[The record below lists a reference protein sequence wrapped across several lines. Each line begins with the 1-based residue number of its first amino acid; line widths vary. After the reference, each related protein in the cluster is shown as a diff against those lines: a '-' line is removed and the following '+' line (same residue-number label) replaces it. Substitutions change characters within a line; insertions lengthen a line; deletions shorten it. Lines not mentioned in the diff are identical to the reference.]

1 MDVTKDNI
9 SFKQTIKLT
18 LKNKKQTNEER
29 MVQPLVTIFVSIIVY
44 AAIVYSI
51 FSMFKLK
58 SAFLL
63 GAIFGILVIFFLSYF
78 QQKMKVDWK
87 WSIVLIS
94 CFLVLFLLM
103 REYIVNGLFLCL
115 NQVAVLIGSET
126 GIILHQYKLTLDSEY
141 GNLAVLI
148 FTGYFS
154 VLAAYIVFLMVN
166 HRKHL
171 FIWFIIIGLFI
182 LQLVT
187 KMTPS
192 VYGNSLLFFA
202 GTIVSSYAIIREN
215 NQSKSSVIIVNIT
228 IVLILFVSCFL
239 LLYMIKP
246 ASDYTKNET
255 VVQAKE
261 QLLDE
266 VEEFRYE
273 NNQTNTFTQGDFSKL
288 GKLSLSESTALKV
301 VMDEPTSLYLRGFVG
316 SKYTDAAW
324 KPLDNEVYYRA
335 NGLFY
340 WLEKSG
346 FRANNQLSIVNQM
359 VNQEEETV
367 NITINNVNANSQYVY
382 TPYELKTD
390 PSQLEDVKTFDEGGA
405 IVSRSLFGSRLYSYQ
420 SSSNLVTKY
429 PSLAN
434 GIYAI
439 EKDGQEESYF
449 KSESQYNS
457 YVYENYLQIPEDTKR
472 ILDNH
477 LQSSEHVM
485 EERMS
490 YEQAI
495 RLVKDFV
502 NETLSYNKN
511 VKALPE
517 SSDFVQYVL
526 EESKTGY
533 AIHYATVATLLFRYY
548 DIPSRYVEGYL
559 ITPEDVKN
567 IAQYEEFA
575 IKGTNAH
582 AWTEIYLD
590 KVGWI
595 PIEVTPP
602 YYDVMED
609 TDFSNYPG
617 GNESNQTNRE
627 GKAPNISSQAS
638 SSDEGAQQ
646 IKEEQQQQNNTSNQK
661 PKEPLSF
668 WQKVGIAVLLVFIIT
683 IVFIIF
689 YVVKRRMAV
698 RKRNQHFLQSDYKEA
713 IPALFSYTLSLFQ
726 YSGIS
731 PKGSSVWDYVD
742 EVETVYSKELAQQF
756 QSVIAI
762 HQQCKYSVHE
772 LSQEQYNQVNQLMK
786 CTLSELIQSKNWLQR
801 LKMKYWDFIY

>member
-1 MDVTKDNI
+1 MGVTREKI

-18 LKNKKQTNEER
+18 LKKKQTNKER
-29 MVQPLVTIFVSIIVY
+29 MVQPLVNSFVAIIVY
-44 AAIVYSI
+44 AAILYSI
-51 FSMFKLK
+51 FSMFNLR
-58 SAFLL
+58 STFLL
-63 GAIFGILVIFFLSYF
+63 GAIVGILVIFFLSYF
-78 QQKMKVDWK
+78 YQKMKVDWELPVVM
-87 WSIVLIS
+87 IG

-103 REYIVNGLFLCL
+103 REYIMNGLFLCL

-126 GIILHQYKLTLDSEY
+126 GVILHQYKFTLDSEY
-141 GNLAVLI
+141 ENLAIFI
-148 FTGYFS
+148 FTSFFS
-154 VLAAYIVFLMVN
+154 ILAAYIAFGMVN

-171 FIWFIIIGLFI
+171 FIWLIIFGLFL
-182 LQLVT
+182 LQTVT
-187 KMTPS
+187 KMPS
-192 VYGNSLLFFA
+192 SVFGNSLLFFA
-202 GTIVSSYAIIREN
+202 GTIASNYAIIRGN
-215 NQSKSSVIIVNIT
+215 DQIKNSVLIGNIS

-246 ASDYTKNET
+246 PSDYTKNET
-255 VVQAKE
+255 VVKAKD

-273 NNQTNTFTQGDFSKL
+273 KNQTNTFTQGDFSKL

-316 SKYTDAAW
+316 SKYTETAW

-340 WLEKSG
+340 WLGQSG
-346 FRANNQLSIVNQM
+346 FHANNQLSTVNQM
-359 VNQEEETV
+359 VNREEETV

-382 TPYELKTD
+382 TPYELKTN
-390 PSQLEDVKTFDEGGA
+390 PSQLEDVKTFDEGA
-405 IVSRSLFGSRLYSYQ
+405 IASKSLFGSRLYSYQ
-420 SSSNLVTKY
+420 SSTNLVTKY

-434 GIYAI
+434 EVYAL
-439 EKDGQEESYF
+439 EKDGREESYF
-449 KSESQYNS
+449 TNESQYNS

-472 ILDNH
+472 VLDNH
-477 LQSSEHVM
+477 LQFSEQIM

-495 RLVKDFV
+495 SLVKDFV
-502 NETLSYNKN
+502 YETLSYNKN

-533 AIHYATVATLLFRYY
+533 ATHYATVATLLFRHYG
-548 DIPSRYVEGYL
+548 IPSRYVEGYL

-567 IAQYEEFA
+567 IAQFEEFA

-617 GNESNQTNRE
+617 GNESNQTANE
-627 GKAPNISSQAS
+627 AKDLNVSSNAS

-646 IKEEQQQQNNTSNQK
+646 IKEEPQKQNNTSNQK
-661 PKEPLSF
+661 PKEALSF
-668 WQKVGIAVLLVFIIT
+668 WQNVGIAVLLVFI
-683 IVFIIF
+683 VAFLFVIF
-689 YVVKRRMAV
+689 YVVKRRMDV
-698 RKRNQHFLQSDYKEA
+698 RKRNQRFLQSDYKEA
-713 IPALFSYTLSLFQ
+713 IPALFSHTLSLFQ

-731 PKGSSVWDYVD
+731 PKGGSVWNYVD

-762 HQQCKYSVHE
+762 HQQCKYSAHE
-772 LSQEQYNQVNQLMK
+772 LSQEQYNQVHQLMK
-786 CTLSELIQSKNWLQR
+786 RILTELIQSKNWLQR
-801 LKMKYWDFIY
+801 FKMKFWDFIY

>member
-44 AAIVYSI
+44 VAIVYSI

-78 QQKMKVDWK
+78 HQKIKVDWK
-87 WSIVLIS
+87 WAIMITS

-115 NQVAVLIGSET
+115 NQVAVLIGNET
-126 GIILHQYKLTLDSEY
+126 GIILHQYKLTLESEY
-141 GNLAVLI
+141 ENLAVFI
-148 FTGYFS
+148 FIGYFS
-154 VLAAYIVFLMVN
+154 ILAAYIIFLMVN

-171 FIWFIIIGLFI
+171 FVWLIIIALFI
-182 LQLVT
+182 LQVVT

-192 VYGNSLLFFA
+192 VYCNTLLFFA
-202 GTIVSSYAIIREN
+202 GTIASSYAIIRGN
-215 NQSKSSVIIVNIT
+215 NQSKNSVIIRNIS
-228 IVLILFVSCFL
+228 IVLILFVSCYIL
-239 LLYMIKP
+239 LHMIKP

-255 VVQAKE
+255 VVKAKE
-261 QLLDE
+261 HLLDE

-316 SKYTDAAW
+316 SKYTDTAW
-324 KPLDNEVYYRA
+324 KPLDNEVYYQA

-359 VNQEEETV
+359 VNREEETV
-367 NITINNVNANSQYVY
+367 NITINNVNANSRYVY
-382 TPYELKTD
+382 TPYELKTN
-390 PSQLEDVKTFDEGGA
+390 PSQLDEIKTFDEGA
-405 IVSRSLFGSRLYSYQ
+405 IVSKSLFGTRLYSYQ
-420 SSSNLVTKY
+420 SSANLVTKY

-434 GIYAI
+434 EVYTL

-449 KSESQYNS
+449 KNESQYNS

-477 LQSSEHVM
+477 LQSSEQAM
-485 EERMS
+485 DERMS

-495 RLVKDFV
+495 SLVKDFV
-502 NETLSYNKN
+502 NEELSYNKN

-533 AIHYATVATLLFRYY
+533 ATHYATVATLLFRYY
-548 DIPSRYVEGYL
+548 GVPSRYVEGYL

-567 IAQYEEFA
+567 IAQFEEFP

-617 GNESNQTNRE
+617 GNESNQTNSE
-627 GKAPNISSQAS
+627 VKAPNVPSQAS

-646 IKEEQQQQNNTSNQK
+646 IKEEPQQQNNNSNQK

-668 WQKVGIAVLLVFIIT
+668 WQKVGIAVLLGFIVALL
-683 IVFIIF
+683 IVIS
-689 YVVKRRMAV
+689 YVLKGRMDV
-698 RKRNQHFLQSDYKEA
+698 RKRNQRFLQSDYKEA
-713 IPALFSYTLSLFQ
+713 IPALFTYTLSLFQ

-731 PKGSSVWDYVD
+731 PKRGSVWSYVD
-742 EVETVYSKELAQQF
+742 EVETVYSKGLAQQF
-756 QSVIAI
+756 QSVIII
-762 HQQCKYSVHE
+762 HQQCKYSTHK
-772 LSQEQYNQVNQLMK
+772 LSQEQYNQVDQLMK
-786 CTLSELIQSKNWLQR
+786 RTLTELIQSKNWLQR
-801 LKMKYWDFIY
+801 LKMKYWDFIF